1 MTALKLTK
9 IGNSIG
15 VVLPKEALTQMRAG
29 LGDTVHLTETP
40 GGVRL
45 TAYDPDFE
53 RQMAAARKIMRK
65 HRNALRELAK

>member
-15 VVLPKEALTQMRAG
+15 IILPKEALTQMRAG
-29 LGDTVHLTETP
+29 AGDTVHLSETP

-45 TAYDPDFE
+45 TSYDPISSC
-53 RQMAAARKIMRK
+53 R
-65 HRNALRELAK
+65 